1 MTLFWL
7 YFEKQPAEKV
17 TNHAYYTF
25 WYVLPTLP
33 MFLVFPFLM
42 QRLGFWGALLVSVLV
57 TVVCFVLFALL
68 VRRFG
73 VELM

>member
-1 MTLFWL
+1 MFWL